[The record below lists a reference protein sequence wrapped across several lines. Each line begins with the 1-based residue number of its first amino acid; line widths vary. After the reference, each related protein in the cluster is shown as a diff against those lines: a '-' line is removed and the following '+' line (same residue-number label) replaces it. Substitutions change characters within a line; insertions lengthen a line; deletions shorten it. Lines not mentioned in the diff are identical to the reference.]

1 MINKVI
7 AINVAVVAL
16 VSSAAVAGLTDRMQS
31 ERMTVVRVDKANQR
45 FFCAEHRHWTIVP
58 KADAAR
64 LAPGDIVSV
73 ESRDGALP
81 RVKVV
86 RSAADEL
93 SSPE

>member
-31 ERMTVVRVDKANQR
+31 ERMTVVRVDKTNQR
-45 FFCAEHRHWTIVP
+45 FFC
-58 KADAAR
+58 
-64 LAPGDIVSV
+64 DIVSV

-86 RSAADEL
+86 RTAADEL